1 MNFRASKS
9 RFFSMIIK
17 WAAAAAAAKSL
28 LTLQHFC
35 AAGGHRVFRLYSAAV
50 WAYII
55 SVKQT
60 NIDSPIQLYGVPL
73 PPPAASESRNL
84 ITTKYKLRIL

>member
-1 MNFRASKS
+1 MKFLYEFSCFHKP
-9 RFFSMIIK
+9 FFSMIIK

-28 LTLQHFC
+28 LTLQHTC

-55 SVKQT
+55 SVKP
-60 NIDSPIQLYGVPL
+60 DEY
-73 PPPAASESRNL
+73 
-84 ITTKYKLRIL
+84 